1 MQREKGI
8 LLILLLLH
16 LPSLAH
22 ALMQKIH
29 KRSVLHY
36 SIILR
41 EWRYLNLDRRGLDEN
56 LLRHILEEAGT
67 LGSNCLL
74 LISDREVDMDDTL
87 LPIARLT
94 LAEVSRWIKNL
105 SQKFLFY
112 LQILGR
118 PWKMSPA
125 LGF

>member
-16 LPSLAH
+16 MPSLAH

-36 SIILR
+36 NIIIR

-56 LLRHILEEAGT
+56 LLRHILEEADT

-74 LISDREVDMDDTL
+74 IISDREVDMDDTL

-105 SQKFLFY
+105 KSFTLMFKY
-112 LQILGR
+112 
-118 PWKMSPA
+118 
-125 LGF
+125 

>member
-1 MQREKGI
+1 MQREKGL

-22 ALMQKIH
+22 SLMQKIH

-36 SIILR
+36 NNIIIR

-56 LLRHILEEAGT
+56 LLRHILEEADT

-74 LISDREVDMDDTL
+74 LISDREVVMDMF

-94 LAEVSRWIKNL
+94 LAGVSRWLK
-105 SQKFLFY
+105 
-112 LQILGR
+112 
-118 PWKMSPA
+118 SP
-125 LGF
+125 